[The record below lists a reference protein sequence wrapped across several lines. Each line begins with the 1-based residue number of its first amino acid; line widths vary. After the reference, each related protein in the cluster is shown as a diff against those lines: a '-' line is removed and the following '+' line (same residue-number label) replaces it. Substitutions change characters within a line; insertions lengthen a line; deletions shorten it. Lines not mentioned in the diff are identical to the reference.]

1 MPLSFVGVE
10 LLAMPAFSSSG
21 VIVEVEVDREKVL
34 ARGARCVSLSSSRSH
49 ISIMVWEVN
58 GKVQYPQPACVLVFQ
73 RSLSPVRLKGVQ
85 RALKREGEAVLTL
98 GQFPRHIDVVVE

>member
-34 ARGARCVSLSSSRSH
+34 ARGARCVSLSSDS
-49 ISIMVWEVN
+49 
-58 GKVQYPQPACVLVFQ
+58 
-73 RSLSPVRLKGVQ
+73 
-85 RALKREGEAVLTL
+85 
-98 GQFPRHIDVVVE
+98 